1 MSVDLHAIN
10 IGNSKYV
17 CHGSSLA
24 IEAMNRYESEVVQ
37 FYVMEEDLADVCEGV
52 FEEILYH
59 TGKIKDWRQELE
71 DLAEIILFVKANG
84 DCTFEVW

>member
-1 MSVDLHAIN
+1 
-10 IGNSKYV
+10 
-17 CHGSSLA
+17 
-24 IEAMNRYESEVVQ
+24 
-37 FYVMEEDLADVCEGV
+37 
-52 FEEILYH
+52 LYH